1 MLESIKDFF
10 NGMIEPLKMVK
21 IGIMDGVEILIIA
34 IIIYNIIR
42 WMKNTRAW
50 VLMKGVAVLF
60 VFYLIAVILNFDVI
74 LWMFQNGIMVSITA
88 VIILFQPELRKALEQ
103 LGKKNINLV
112 SPLFGSG
119 QTEEVFSEDTI
130 NSLVKAA
137 CDMAKVKTGALMIIE
152 GKQRLDDYEAT
163 GIMIDAKISSELLI
177 NIFEHNT
184 PLHDGAVII
193 RGNRITAATC
203 YLPLS
208 DSLRISK
215 ELGTRHRA
223 AVGISEATDS
233 FTIVVS
239 EQTGSISIAQNGEL
253 HRNVSREALYDSL
266 KELQNRKN
274 EDAPKKKGFLRLNRN
289 DKTVKS
295 AKAEKND
302 KLQRRAGR

>member
-1 MLESIKDFF
+1 METIKEFFSGLLEPIK
-10 NGMIEPLKMVK
+10 MIK
-21 IGIMDGVEILIIA
+21 IGVMDGVEIFLIA
-34 IIIYNIIR
+34 IIIYNIIK
-42 WMKNTRAW
+42 WMKKTRAW
-50 VLMKGVAVLF
+50 ALMKGVVVLF

-112 SPLFGSG
+112 TPFFGSN
-119 QTEEVFSEDTI
+119 QTEEPFSEETI

-163 GIMIDAKISSELLI
+163 GIMIDARISSELLI

-239 EQTGSISIAQNGEL
+239 EQTGSISIAENGEL

-266 KELQNRKN
+266 KELQSRNS
-274 EDAPKKKGFLRLNRN
+274 EDAPKKKGLLRLNRN
-289 DKTVKS
+289 DRAVKNNRI
-295 AKAEKND
+295 EKND
-302 KLQRRAGR
+302 KISRKAGR

>member
-1 MLESIKDFF
+1 METIKEFF
-10 NGMIEPLKMVK
+10 SGLIEPLKMIK
-21 IGIMDGVEILIIA
+21 IGVMDGVEIFLIA
-34 IIIYNIIR
+34 IIIYYIIK

-50 VLMKGVAVLF
+50 ALMKGIVVLF
-60 VFYLIAVILNFDVI
+60 VFYLIAVVLNFDVI

-112 SPLFGSG
+112 TPFFGSN
-119 QTEEVFSEDTI
+119 QTEEAFSEETI

-163 GIMIDAKISSELLI
+163 GIMIDARISSELLI

-239 EQTGSISIAQNGEL
+239 EQTGSISIAENGEL

-266 KELQNRKN
+266 KELQSRKS
-274 EDAPKKKGFLRLNRN
+274 EDAPKKKGLLRLNRN
-289 DKTVKS
+289 DRAPKNNRI
-295 AKAEKND
+295 EKND
-302 KLQRRAGR
+302 KITRKAGR

>member
-1 MLESIKDFF
+1 METISEFFRGMLE
-10 NGMIEPLKMVK
+10 PLRMVK
-21 IGIMDGVEILIIA
+21 IEVMDCVEILLIA
-34 IIIYNIIR
+34 VLIYNIIK

-50 VLMKGVAVLF
+50 ALMKGVVVLF
-60 VFYLIAVILNFDVI
+60 VFYLIAVLLNFDVI

-88 VIILFQPELRKALEQ
+88 IIILFQPELRKALEQ
-103 LGKKNINLV
+103 LGKRNINLV
-112 SPLFGSG
+112 TPIFGNT
-119 QTEEVFSEDTI
+119 QTEEKFSEDTI
-130 NSLVKAA
+130 NSLVKAS

-152 GKQRLDDYEAT
+152 GEQRLDDIEAT

-193 RGNRITAATC
+193 RGNRVTAATC
-203 YLPLS
+203 YLPLT

-223 AVGISEATDS
+223 AVGISEITDS

-253 HRNVSREALYDSL
+253 SRNVSREVLYDRL
-266 KELQNRKN
+266 KELQSRSN
-274 EDAPKKKGFLRLNRN
+274 EDNSKRKGFLRIR
-289 DKTVKS
+289 KGEKAPVKPEKIRKS
-295 AKAEKND
+295 QKAGK
-302 KLQRRAGR
+302 